1 MKQGMGGQ
9 VEAVYDKLHRMKAAF
24 IYSSVALRMEIAL
37 RAVNP
42 PRPSTRGFAHHNS
55 LEIQHLH
62 RKHRS
67 LIGSVR
73 HNRLTMRDL
82 HRTPSHGPCMVL
94 VWSLYGPCMVLVW
107 SLYGPTIVRLWSY
120 GGWPVCLL
128 EDSLVGACLPGVRCR
143 ACLTPGA
150 RLEQAGSLSR
160 HENSVLTNL
169 NHRVGTAGG
178 IRAGA
183 KRDGKG
189 SAVADSSEDRCIHP
203 KGACSRSG
211 AAEVDGGDV
220 GLPPLR
226 DQCSHLGPLAGAAAL

>member
-1 MKQGMGGQ
+1 MGGQ

-94 VWSLYGPCMVLVW
+94 VWSLYGPCMVPVW
-107 SLYGPTIVRLWSY
+107 SYYSPAMLIRRVAGVPIGRFPRWRL
-120 GGWPVCLL
+120 P
-128 EDSLVGACLPGVRCR
+128 
-143 ACLTPGA
+143 
-150 RLEQAGSLSR
+150 
-160 HENSVLTNL
+160 
-169 NHRVGTAGG
+169 AGG
-178 IRAGA
+178 
-183 KRDGKG
+183 
-189 SAVADSSEDRCIHP
+189 
-203 KGACSRSG
+203 
-211 AAEVDGGDV
+211 EVQSMLDPGRKTGT
-220 GLPPLR
+220 GWLFEP
-226 DQCSHLGPLAGAAAL
+226 S